1 MEQYK
6 FGLLKFLDDTLTYT
20 KIIPNKTLRK
30 LRIRK
35 MFSKQ
40 MQKSPS
46 SNEKS
51 ETKKISEWV
60 EIGGGEFTIS
70 IVKLPFSSRF

>member
-1 MEQYK
+1 
-6 FGLLKFLDDTLTYT
+6 
-20 KIIPNKTLRK
+20 
-30 LRIRK
+30 